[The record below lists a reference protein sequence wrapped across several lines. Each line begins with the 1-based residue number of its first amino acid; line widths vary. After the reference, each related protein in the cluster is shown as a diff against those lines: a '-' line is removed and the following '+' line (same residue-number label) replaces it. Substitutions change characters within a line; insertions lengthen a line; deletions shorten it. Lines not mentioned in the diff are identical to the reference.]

1 MSDPMIVLSK
11 LRREFPSGGGSVV
24 ALKDI
29 DLTIGAGEMVAITG
43 ASGSGKSTLM
53 NILGCLDRASSGSY
67 RISGHETASLTADE
81 LAALRR
87 EHFGFIFQRYH
98 LLPELSAV
106 SNVEIPA
113 IYAGEA
119 REKRRARAT
128 ELLARLG
135 MSERTGHRPNQLS
148 GGQQQRVSI
157 ARALMNGANVILADE
172 PTGALDKSSGE
183 EVLQILDELH
193 AEGKTII
200 IVTHDAAVAA
210 RAGRIIDLS
219 DGIIVSDRVAKS
231 VAAEIMRSGAAAAGQ
246 IIRTPALWSWRLLDH
261 ITEVFR
267 MATLSMAAHKLR
279 TFLTMLGI
287 IIGIASVVSIV
298 ALGSVAKQ
306 KVLSD
311 ISSLGTNTIEIFPGK
326 DLGDVRS
333 TKVRTLVVADAK
345 ALLQQAYVDG
355 VTPTVST
362 STTLRSGPLEA
373 NALISGVG
381 EQYFSVKG
389 TKLAAGAFF
398 DAADVRD
405 LRQDVVI
412 DENTRQTF
420 FGDDPD
426 GPIGK
431 VILVGKVPCRV
442 IGVTQQQQ
450 GGFGSSQNLSV
461 YLPYTTVQAR
471 FLGSSTLRSIL
482 VRVNNN
488 TATDEAEQEVIRFLT
503 LRHRLKDFVIL
514 NTDDI
519 RKTITSSTETL
530 TLMIVAIAV
539 ISLLVGGIGVMN
551 IMLVTVSERIGEI
564 GVRMAVGARR
574 SDILQQF
581 LIEAVIVCFVAGAL
595 GVSVALG
602 FGAAF
607 NALVP
612 KFQLSF
618 SWISIVAAFLCST
631 GIGVIFGYLP
641 ARQASFLDPLAA
653 LSRD

>member
-1 MSDPMIVLSK
+1 MIALRK
-11 LRREFPSGGGSVV
+11 LRREFPSGEGAVV
-24 ALKDI
+24 ALDDI
-29 DLTIGAGEMVAITG
+29 DLTIEAGEMVAIMG

-53 NILGCLDRASSGSY
+53 NILGCLDRPTSGSY
-67 RISGHETASLTADE
+67 QVDGREAATLDPDE

-106 SNVEIPA
+106 GNVEIPA
-113 IYAGEA
+113 IYAGQP
-119 REKRRARAT
+119 RDKRRARARS
-128 ELLARLG
+128 LLQRLG
-135 MSERTGHRPNQLS
+135 IAERAGHRPNQLS

-172 PTGALDKSSGE
+172 PTGALDSRSGE
-183 EVLQILDELH
+183 EVLRILDELH
-193 AEGKTII
+193 AEGKTVI

-210 RAGRIIDLS
+210 RARRIIELR
-219 DGIIVSDRVAKS
+219 DGVVISDRTS
-231 VAAEIMRSGAAAAGQ
+231 SDDAAAAVPVTGVAQ
-246 IIRTPALWSWRLLDH
+246 PQTSRWRWQGMLDRTREA
-261 ITEVFR
+261 FR
-267 MATLSMAAHKLR
+267 MAVLAMAAHRLR

-287 IIGIASVVSIV
+287 IIGIASVVSVV
-298 ALGSVAKQ
+298 ALGDAAKR

-326 DLGDVRS
+326 DIGDVRS
-333 TKVRTLVVADAK
+333 SKIKTLVVADAR
-345 ALLQQAYVDG
+345 ALLQQPYVDG

-362 STTLRSGPLEA
+362 SSTLRYGPLEA
-373 NALISGVG
+373 SALVNGVG

-389 TKLAAGAFF
+389 TKLSAGAFF
-398 DAADVRD
+398 DAAGVRD
-405 LRQDVVI
+405 FQQDVVI
-412 DENTRQTF
+412 DEKTRQTF
-420 FGDDPD
+420 FGDDAE

-431 VILVGKVPCRV
+431 VILVGSVPCRI
-442 IGVTQQQQ
+442 IGVTQQQV

-471 FLGSSTLRSIL
+471 FLGNSSLRSIL
-482 VRVNNN
+482 LRVKDDI
-488 TATDEAEQEVIRFLT
+488 ATEEAERDVTRFLT
-503 LRHRLKDFVIL
+503 QRHRIKDFGIL

-519 RKTITSSTETL
+519 RKTITRTTETL
-530 TLMIVAIAV
+530 TMMIAAIAV
-539 ISLLVGGIGVMN
+539 ISLVVGGIGVMN
-551 IMLVTVSERIGEI
+551 IMLVSVSERIGEI

-581 LIEAVIVCFVAGAL
+581 LIEAVMVCFVGGAL
-595 GVSVALG
+595 GVCVA
-602 FGAAF
+602 FGLAEIF

-612 KFQLSF
+612 NFELSF
-618 SWISIVAAFLCST
+618 SAGSLAAAFLCST
-631 GIGVIFGYLP
+631 GIGIVFGYLP